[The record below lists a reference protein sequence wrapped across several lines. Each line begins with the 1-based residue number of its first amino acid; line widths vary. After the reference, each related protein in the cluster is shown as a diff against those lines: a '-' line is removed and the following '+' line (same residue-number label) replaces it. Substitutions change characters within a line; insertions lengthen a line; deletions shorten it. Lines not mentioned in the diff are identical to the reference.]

1 VHNSILELGL
11 STQNL
16 QVGIGKDIEEECGQK
31 HKQCVKL
38 NLISP
43 PSSICRSEI
52 EHDLIE
58 MTQKIESCTI
68 LDIVV

>member
-16 QVGIGKDIEEECGQK
+16 QVEIGKDIEEECGQK

-43 PSSICRSEI
+43 PSSISRS
-52 EHDLIE
+52 EHDLID